1 MTFTRNRRAAALIA
15 AGTLPIAFV
24 ALPDTVGATD
34 AAATFTMKEKPLTF
48 RFVDL
53 PPKSASEQAP
63 PSVGDQV
70 IFTSKLSR
78 DGKPY
83 GRVQALCSVTQ
94 KGDKNGPLLLCA
106 GVFNTPDGQITVQT
120 GGRFE
125 NQKTVV
131 IAITGGT
138 GDFSSAAGTITS
150 VTKKDGTSI
159 DTVHLK

>member
-1 MTFTRNRRAAALIA
+1 MTLTRNRRTAALLA
-15 AGTLPIAFV
+15 AGTLPLAFV
-24 ALPDTVGATD
+24 VLPDASGT
-34 AAATFTMKEKPLTF
+34 AAAAASFTMKETPLTF

-63 PSVGDQV
+63 PSIGDQI
-70 IFTSKLSR
+70 IFTSKLTR
-78 DGKPY
+78 DGAPY
-83 GRVQALCSVTQ
+83 GRLQALCSVTQ
-94 KGDKNGPLLLCA
+94 KGGQNGPLLLCA

-120 GGRFE
+120 GGHFE
-125 NQKTVV
+125 NEKTVV

-159 DTVHLK
+159 DTVDLE